1 MLVFLIV
8 LALTV
13 GLYIFAHYLDK
24 KSPDSNDTMICT
36 IFSWIGIFAIVIML
50 VFIIFNNATGNINY
64 EKAMAEREV
73 IEYQLENQTFVNDN
87 FVGTNELFTQ
97 IGEFN
102 SKVKSC
108 QMYHNSIWTNW
119 FYSGIWDKIE
129 LIDIS
134 QYNIQG

>member
-1 MLVFLIV
+1 MIAFLIV
-8 LALTV
+8 LAITI
-13 GLYIFAHYLDK
+13 GLYISVYFLDK
-24 KSPDSNDTMICT
+24 KDATSRLNMLCT
-36 IFSWIGIFAIVIML
+36 IFSWLGTFVAAFML
-50 VFIIFNNATGNINY
+50 VFIILNNATGNIQY
-64 EKAMAEREV
+64 EKTMAEREV

-102 SKVKSC
+102 GEVKAK
-108 QMYHNSIWTNW
+108 QMYHNNPWTSW
-119 FYSGIWDKIE
+119 FYSGAWDKIE

>member
-1 MLVFLIV
+1 MLVFLIM

-13 GLYIFAHYLDK
+13 GLYIFTCYLDK
-24 KSPDSNDTMICT
+24 KDTDLRLLICYVLSVAGACVT
-36 IFSWIGIFAIVIML
+36 VFMFAL
-50 VFIIFNNATGNINY
+50 IILNNATGNITY
-64 EKAMAEREV
+64 EKVMAEREV

-102 SKVKSC
+102 GKVKSC

-119 FYSGIWDKIE
+119 FYSDIWDKIE

>member
-1 MLVFLIV
+1 MLIFLIM
-8 LALTV
+8 LAITV
-13 GLYIFAHYLDK
+13 GLYIFVHYLDK
-24 KSPDSNDTMICT
+24 KDATLRLNMVCT
-36 IFSWIGIFAIVIML
+36 IFSWIGTFVATFML
-50 VFIIFNNATGNINY
+50 VFVIINNATGNIEY

-87 FVGTNELFTQ
+87 FVGASELFTQ
-97 IGEFN
+97 VGEFN
-102 SKVKSC
+102 GKVKSH
-108 QMYHNSIWTNW
+108 QMYHNSIWTSW